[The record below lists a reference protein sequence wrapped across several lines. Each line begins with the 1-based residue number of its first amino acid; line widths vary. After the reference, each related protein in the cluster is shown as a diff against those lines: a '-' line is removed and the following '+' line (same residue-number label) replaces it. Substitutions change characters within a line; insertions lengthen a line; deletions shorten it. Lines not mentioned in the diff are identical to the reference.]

1 MVVASKVLASEF
13 LPRALLQST
22 ETSCVHMRS
31 CSAFLFC
38 VEVLVQHIPVLVV
51 GGSLV
56 GLSASL
62 FLSWRG
68 VSNIVIEKHTGSALH
83 PRAMGFT
90 ERTMEYFTAVGLGN
104 QIPQV
109 VPGTRLRRAV
119 VESLSGQWI
128 RETVWT
134 PESNAPTHSDGVTP
148 HTGAAIPQDKLEPIL
163 RARALELG
171 SQLLQGTELVSFD
184 QDAEG
189 VTALVRN
196 RATGEAR
203 SIRADYLVA
212 ADGASSGIR
221 EALGITREG
230 VGYLRTVGSVLF
242 RCPDA
247 DQFLDRGF
255 QQFEIEQTGLRAFL
269 TSYGDGRWVL
279 MRTDGKDLD
288 VEQLESLIRASLGK
302 DFDFEIITTGHWE
315 MAGRIAA
322 TYSAGRVFLA
332 GDAAHQLPPTRG
344 GFGANT
350 GIDDV
355 WNLSWKLAMVVDGT
369 SSPALLDTY
378 DAERRPIGW
387 LRHQQTFARPDYAK
401 WLKRPMEPQPL
412 LSDTALELGQLH
424 RSAAVI
430 GASDDLPPAAHPTD
444 WAGQPGVRA
453 PYLEMAIA
461 AGDTSTLDFVGRQFT
476 LFAEDSKWIEAAAR
490 VSASTGVPIDA
501 VLIGQDAQTNIDEFR
516 SRFGVTSAGASLVR
530 PDGIV
535 GWRSVGGV
543 SDADAALHD
552 ALQGIASLRGA

>member
-1 MVVASKVLASEF
+1 M
-13 LPRALLQST
+13 
-22 ETSCVHMRS
+22 
-31 CSAFLFC
+31 
-38 VEVLVQHIPVLVV
+38 QHIPVLVV

-68 VSNIVIEKHTGSALH
+68 VSNIVIEKHEGSALH

-90 ERTMEYFTAVGLGN
+90 ERTMEYFTAVDLGE

-119 VESLSGQWI
+119 VESLTGQWI

-134 PESNAPTHSDGVTP
+134 PESNAPTQGDAVTP

-163 RARALELG
+163 RARATELG
-171 SQLLQGTELVSFD
+171 SQLLQGTELVSFE
-184 QDAEG
+184 QDEEG
-189 VTALVRN
+189 VTVLVRN
-196 RATGEAR
+196 RATGEER

-212 ADGASSGIR
+212 ADGASSSIR
-221 EALGITREG
+221 EALGIAREG

-242 RCPDA
+242 RCPEA
-247 DQFLDRGF
+247 DQFLERGF
-255 QQFEIEQTGLRAFL
+255 QQFEIEQAGLRAFL

-279 MRTDGKDLD
+279 MRTDGQDLD
-288 VEQLESLIRASLGK
+288 AQQLESLIWASLGK
-302 DFDFEIITTGHWE
+302 GFAIEVITTGRWE
-315 MAGRIAA
+315 MAGRIA
-322 TYSAGRVFLA
+322 TKYSEGRVFLA

-355 WNLSWKLAMVVDGT
+355 WNLSWKLAMVVVGK

-401 WLKRPMEPQPL
+401 WLKGPMEPQPL
-412 LSDTALELGQLH
+412 LSDIAMELGQLH

-430 GASDDLPPAAHPTD
+430 GVSYDLPPAAHPSD

-453 PYLEMAIA
+453 PYLEMTAA
-461 AGDTSTLDFVGRQFT
+461 AGSTSTLDLVGKQFT
-476 LFAEDSKWIEAAAR
+476 LFAEDSRWLEAASR
-490 VSASTGVPIDA
+490 VCASSGVPIVA
-501 VLIGQDAQTNIDEFR
+501 VLIGKHAQADLDEFR
-516 SRFGVTSAGASLVR
+516 RRFGITSAGASLVR

-543 SDADAALHD
+543 SDADAALGY
-552 ALQGIASLRGA
+552 ALREIASVRCV